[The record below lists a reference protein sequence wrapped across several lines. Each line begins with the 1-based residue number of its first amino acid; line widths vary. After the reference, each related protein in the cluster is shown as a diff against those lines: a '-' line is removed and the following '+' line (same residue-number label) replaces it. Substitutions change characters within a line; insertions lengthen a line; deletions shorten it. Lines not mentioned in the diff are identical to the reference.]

1 MKACALTGHRPEK
14 LPFGG
19 DESDPRFEQFKQKLL
34 CEILRIT
41 REGVTTFISGMAR
54 GVDIWAAETVLSLK
68 AILPS
73 RNIKLWVA
81 IPYDRQSLN
90 WTVQEQARYQK
101 ILEKA
106 DKVEYVSHDYFNG
119 CLQKRNR
126 YMIDA
131 ASHLIAVYDGV
142 QKGGT
147 KYTIDYARKKGIEII
162 EIQP

>member
-1 MKACALTGHRPEK
+1 
-14 LPFGG
+14 
-19 DESDPRFEQFKQKLL
+19 
-34 CEILRIT
+34 
-41 REGVTTFISGMAR
+41 MAR

-147 KYTIDYARKKGIEII
+147 KYTIDYARKKGLEII